1 MLSIPL
7 EQWKNLHWKNYLI
20 TFLQKPMFISFFF
33 LWKWAEIT
41 HCIRDN
47 VQNKNKITSWWL
59 QQKTYRLSCS
69 LKKIKNKKCANFSS
83 WRLWISILSIIVCMF
98 FVKLPPRTAAAL
110 SMEKK
115 QNFYGRTRGQKQ
127 NKPRSPCVSLIIAV
141 ISWNAET
148 IITYS
153 PKKKKRSKKLTLHKN
168 KSECCL

>member
-1 MLSIPL
+1 MLLIPL
-7 EQWKNLHWKNYLI
+7 EPMEEFALQKIIFKLY
-20 TFLQKPMFISFFF
+20 LQKPMFICYFF

-47 VQNKNKITSWWL
+47 VQNKITSWWL

-110 SMEKK
+110 SMEK
-115 QNFYGRTRGQKQ
+115 
-127 NKPRSPCVSLIIAV
+127 NKTFMAALAV
-141 ISWNAET
+141 
-148 IITYS
+148 
-153 PKKKKRSKKLTLHKN
+153 KN
-168 KSECCL
+168 KTNPDPRAYLLL